1 MPGRDLN
8 SMDIEPK
15 AEWVRLPFMRNAEE
29 MALRA
34 LAVVLG
40 FLYGLEVKNGKM
52 DGFKVLMPGGGL
64 IPSGIKE
71 NKKWWNTFKREPC
84 HNVSKESRRKK
95 DES

>member
-1 MPGRDLN
+1 
-8 SMDIEPK
+8 MDIEPK

-71 NKKWWNTFKREPC
+71 NKKR
-84 HNVSKESRRKK
+84 
-95 DES
+95 